1 MQILLNGEPH
11 ALASATTITQLLA
24 ALGHAERRVA
34 VEVNREI
41 IPRSRHPEHTLQEG
55 DTVELVHAMGGG

>member
-1 MQILLNGEPH
+1 MTIILNGAPH
-11 ALASATTITQLLA
+11 ALGDGTTIAALLA

-41 IPRSRHPEHTLQEG
+41 VPRGRHATHVLGDG

>member
-1 MQILLNGEPH
+1 MTILLNGEPH
-11 ALASATTITQLLA
+11 TLADGTTIAALLA
-24 ALGHAERRVA
+24 ELGHGERRVA

-41 IPRSRHPEHTLQEG
+41 VPRGRHATHVLDDG

>member
-1 MQILLNGEPH
+1 MHIVLNGTPH
-11 ALASATTITQLLA
+11 PLPADTTIANLLA
-24 ALGHAERRVA
+24 TLGFAERRVA

-41 IPRSRHPEHTLQEG
+41 IPRGRHAGHVLRDG